1 MSLLHELQVTLIETQ
16 EPKLR
21 DLAMRLGN
29 PKNQT
34 EIRQRKLRKELYE
47 VLGSIIDSESYYLIV
62 MATKRIEKITNK
74 ITANV
79 GWFASRKGIT
89 EIEGEIETYT
99 EFPEIVKGRRL
110 YHLDRDETGFHVQN
124 DEVPSNGLLKSI
136 REAEIK
142 FAKEKKEELE
152 LLHQMYPTDSSTV
165 SLSDMSL
172 TFQMIPITLQKQPR
186 LHPVL
191 IFRRLRMCL

>member
-152 LLHQMYPTDSSTV
+152 LLHQMYTIKENLMGGGYKVKPGYNDLAELICAYLGYPKKEEV
-165 SLSDMSL
+165 
-172 TFQMIPITLQKQPR
+172 ITKE
-186 LHPVL
+186 
-191 IFRRLRMCL
+191 